1 MDLKPQQSTSTS
13 GIPSHGADAHDVGV
27 NLPRV
32 AGTAHYRIDPA
43 DDLLLARVNRSLIS
57 TGRRPL
63 AQLKVTAVAG
73 QVRLEGTVPS
83 YYLKQLAQ
91 HAAMSVAGVERLESL
106 LSVE

>member
-1 MDLKPQQSTSTS
+1 MDPKPQPGTPASDSR
-13 GIPSHGADAHDVGV
+13 SHGAEPRDAAME
-27 NLPRV
+27 LSQT
-32 AGTAHYRIDPA
+32 AGAAHYRIDPA

-63 AQLKVTAVAG
+63 AQLKVSAVAG

-106 LSVE
+106 VSVE